1 MFTHSSLIH
10 VTSMDEWYAYTFQVY
25 FCLIKFYFSKKKK
38 VHGSNWIP
46 KEGPYTKTVC
56 WERKKTFKTR
66 HAVKSRNIILWINL
80 SVVLESCRRSINTV
94 FDPFHN
100 KLELW
105 VNMTW
110 ANRCQSKK
118 QEHMVSPQARK
129 YPIFYRIPCLELWM
143 HMMHSRSFYLLDLRR
158 LHNLS
163 FLDCSTIWFPSW
175 FYSQD
180 QMMFSWLFAW

>member
-25 FCLIKFYFSKKKK
+25 FCLIKFYFSKKKNTVLTEYPKK
-38 VHGSNWIP
+38 VP
-46 KEGPYTKTVC
+46 TQKQFV
-56 WERKKTFKTR
+56 ERERRLLRLDTLC
-66 HAVKSRNIILWINL
+66 ILWINL

-163 FLDCSTIWFPSW
+163 FLDCSTTWFPSW